1 MSCCGQQRLRP
12 PRSKASASIKPATT
26 PTTAQSSTSVV
37 FEYTGAT
44 GLTAFGPITGVRYR
58 FNRPGARIPVDV
70 RDAQGLSAVPV
81 LRRVPAG
88 AHTT

>member
-1 MSCCGQQRLRP
+1 MSCCGQRRLQLLRG
-12 PRSKASASIKPATT
+12 KAAAGIKTATA
-26 PTTAQSSTSVV
+26 PMTAQSSTSVV

-44 GLTAFGPITGVRYR
+44 GLTALGPITGVRYR